1 MGAHNFS
8 HTYMGKATPR
18 EAHSDLVEEALYES
32 GHDPYNGTIS
42 TTEGCTDLTNK
53 APRYGTKA
61 FDKFEDKVLNNGSE
75 YGVEKWQNCG
85 VVEISKNTKL
95 FKDMKARRG
104 LQGRKGIR
112 AYYFFG
118 WAAS

>member
-8 HTYMGKATPR
+8 NTFMGKATPR
-18 EAHSDLVEEALYES
+18 EAYNELVEEAYYED
-32 GHDPYNGTIS
+32 GHDAYNGTIS
-42 TTEGCTDLTNK
+42 TTEGCVDLTRK

-61 FDKFEDKVLNNGSE
+61 FNKFEDEVLENGDK
-75 YGVEKWQNCG
+75 YGVEKWGNCG
-85 VVEISKNTKL
+85 VVEISKNTALYK
-95 FKDMKARRG
+95 KMKERRG
-104 LQGRKGIR
+104 LKGRKGIR